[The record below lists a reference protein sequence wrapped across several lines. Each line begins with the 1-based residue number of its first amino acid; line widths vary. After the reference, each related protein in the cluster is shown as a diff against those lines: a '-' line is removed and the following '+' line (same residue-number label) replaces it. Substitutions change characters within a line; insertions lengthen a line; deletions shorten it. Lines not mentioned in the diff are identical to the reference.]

1 MKQIATRLTALLLAL
16 VMTTTLALAANKSGY
31 SDVPDKNWASQSIA
45 QCKQYN
51 LLQGIGGG
59 KFGLGQKMTRAA
71 YAAALCRLTGW
82 KTVTPEKG
90 SYTDNQ
96 NAKKW
101 YYSAI
106 ETASAHDVFSGHSTT
121 CRPNDP
127 ITREEMAAMTVRA
140 LGYSTLS
147 GTVQDECPFTD
158 VSTNPG
164 YITLAWRMGLVV
176 GMNLTTFAPKND
188 TTREQAAA
196 VLLRAYHGL
205 KAKVSVTSVSAAPS
219 GAVPAGSLT
228 GTSGAVPLSPR
239 AAVEQ
244 VYDAA
249 VKAGKGGS
257 VVINAVPAAQSVKS
271 GKVGALRE
279 LTQDEL
285 SAYLNDSTVQKAHSN
300 RFDSSYLL
308 CKEKDGSTIVVW
320 YESEANIAEKTE
332 LCALLG
338 IGGLVRSVYVVE
350 LAMPVMT
357 QTVVAAAEYGAD
369 EQLAAQ
375 GAALVDTAMQGLLG
389 AVAGW
394 LGPDTTLYMA
404 NSFAG
409 SHAAVADGSAAIA
422 VIGGA
427 DGPTAIFVTSAYD
440 AQAMWG
446 LAVKVFSN
454 VLVILLNYV
463 FSKLIIFKNRK

>member
-1 MKQIATRLTALLLAL
+1 MKQIMTRLTALLLAL
-16 VMTTTLALAANKSGY
+16 VMATTLALAANKSGY

-51 LLQGIGGG
+51 LLQGIGNG

-71 YAAALCRLTGW
+71 YAAALCRLMGW
-82 KTVTPEKG
+82 QMLTPEKG

-96 NAKKW
+96 DAKKW

-196 VLLRAYHGL
+196 VLLRAYNGL
-205 KAKVSVTSVSAAPS
+205 KAKVSVTSVSAAP
-219 GAVPAGSLT
+219 
-228 GTSGAVPLSPR
+228 SGAVPLSPR

-257 VVINAVPAAQSVKS
+257 VVINAVPAAQSVKG

-285 SAYLNDSTVQKAHSN
+285 SAYLNDSAVQKARSN

-308 CKEKDGSTIVVW
+308 CKEKDGSTTVVW
-320 YESEANIAEKTE
+320 YESEADIAEKTE

-338 IGGLVRSVYVVE
+338 IKNVYV
-350 LAMPVMT
+350 L
-357 QTVVAAAEYGAD
+357 
-369 EQLAAQ
+369 
-375 GAALVDTAMQGLLG
+375 
-389 AVAGW
+389 
-394 LGPDTTLYMA
+394 
-404 NSFAG
+404 
-409 SHAAVADGSAAIA
+409 
-422 VIGGA
+422 
-427 DGPTAIFVTSAYD
+427 
-440 AQAMWG
+440 
-446 LAVKVFSN
+446 K
-454 VLVILLNYV
+454 
-463 FSKLIIFKNRK
+463 

>member
-1 MKQIATRLTALLLAL
+1 
-16 VMTTTLALAANKSGY
+16 
-31 SDVPDKNWASQSIA
+31 
-45 QCKQYN
+45 
-51 LLQGIGGG
+51 
-59 KFGLGQKMTRAA
+59 
-71 YAAALCRLTGW
+71 
-82 KTVTPEKG
+82 
-90 SYTDNQ
+90 
-96 NAKKW
+96 
-101 YYSAI
+101 
-106 ETASAHDVFSGHSTT
+106 
-121 CRPNDP
+121 
-127 ITREEMAAMTVRA
+127 MTVRA

-219 GAVPAGSLT
+219 GAVPAESLT

-285 SAYLNDSTVQKAHSN
+285 SAYLNDSAVQKSRSN

-320 YESEANIAEKTE
+320 YESKANIAEKTE

-338 IGGLVRSVYVVE
+338 IKNVYV
-350 LAMPVMT
+350 L
-357 QTVVAAAEYGAD
+357 
-369 EQLAAQ
+369 
-375 GAALVDTAMQGLLG
+375 
-389 AVAGW
+389 
-394 LGPDTTLYMA
+394 
-404 NSFAG
+404 
-409 SHAAVADGSAAIA
+409 
-422 VIGGA
+422 
-427 DGPTAIFVTSAYD
+427 
-440 AQAMWG
+440 
-446 LAVKVFSN
+446 K
-454 VLVILLNYV
+454 
-463 FSKLIIFKNRK
+463 

>member
-51 LLQGIGGG
+51 LLQGIGNG

-71 YAAALCRLTGW
+71 YAAALCRLMGW
-82 KTVTPEKG
+82 KTVTPQKG

-96 NAKKW
+96 DAKKW

-121 CRPNDP
+121 CRPNEP

-140 LGYSTLS
+140 LGYSTLA

-196 VLLRAYHGL
+196 VLLRAYNGL

-219 GAVPAGSLT
+219 GAVPAASW
-228 GTSGAVPLSPR
+228 
-239 AAVEQ
+239 
-244 VYDAA
+244 
-249 VKAGKGGS
+249 
-257 VVINAVPAAQSVKS
+257 
-271 GKVGALRE
+271 LR
-279 LTQDEL
+279 
-285 SAYLNDSTVQKAHSN
+285 SA
-300 RFDSSYLL
+300 
-308 CKEKDGSTIVVW
+308 
-320 YESEANIAEKTE
+320 
-332 LCALLG
+332 
-338 IGGLVRSVYVVE
+338 
-350 LAMPVMT
+350 
-357 QTVVAAAEYGAD
+357 
-369 EQLAAQ
+369 
-375 GAALVDTAMQGLLG
+375 
-389 AVAGW
+389 
-394 LGPDTTLYMA
+394 
-404 NSFAG
+404 
-409 SHAAVADGSAAIA
+409 
-422 VIGGA
+422 
-427 DGPTAIFVTSAYD
+427 
-440 AQAMWG
+440 
-446 LAVKVFSN
+446 
-454 VLVILLNYV
+454 
-463 FSKLIIFKNRK
+463 

>member
-1 MKQIATRLTALLLAL
+1 MKQIMTRLTALLLAL

-31 SDVPDKNWASQSIA
+31 SDVPDKNWASQSIV

-71 YAAALCRLTGW
+71 YAAALCRLMGW

-96 NAKKW
+96 DAKKW

-106 ETASAHDVFSGHSTT
+106 ETASAHDMFSGHSTT

-196 VLLRAYHGL
+196 VLLRAYNGL
-205 KAKVSVTSVSAAPS
+205 KARVSVTSVSAAPS
-219 GAVPAGSLT
+219 GAVPVESLT

-239 AAVEQ
+239 AAVEPR
-244 VYDAA
+244 
-249 VKAGKGGS
+249 S
-257 VVINAVPAAQSVKS
+257 TTRRSRPA
-271 GKVGALRE
+271 R
-279 LTQDEL
+279 
-285 SAYLNDSTVQKAHSN
+285 
-300 RFDSSYLL
+300 
-308 CKEKDGSTIVVW
+308 
-320 YESEANIAEKTE
+320 
-332 LCALLG
+332 
-338 IGGLVRSVYVVE
+338 
-350 LAMPVMT
+350 
-357 QTVVAAAEYGAD
+357 AAAWSS
-369 EQLAAQ
+369 
-375 GAALVDTAMQGLLG
+375 T
-389 AVAGW
+389 
-394 LGPDTTLYMA
+394 PSPRRRT
-404 NSFAG
+404 
-409 SHAAVADGSAAIA
+409 
-422 VIGGA
+422 
-427 DGPTAIFVTSAYD
+427 
-440 AQAMWG
+440 
-446 LAVKVFSN
+446 
-454 VLVILLNYV
+454 
-463 FSKLIIFKNRK
+463 

>member
-1 MKQIATRLTALLLAL
+1 MKQIMTRLTALLLAL

-51 LLQGIGGG
+51 LLQGIGNG

-71 YAAALCRLTGW
+71 YAAALCRLMGW

-96 NAKKW
+96 DAKKW

-147 GTVQDECPFTD
+147 GT
-158 VSTNPG
+158 
-164 YITLAWRMGLVV
+164 
-176 GMNLTTFAPKND
+176 
-188 TTREQAAA
+188 TREQAAA
-196 VLLRAYHGL
+196 VLLRAYNGL
-205 KAKVSVTSVSAAPS
+205 KAKVSMTSVSAAPS
-219 GAVPAGSLT
+219 GAVPVESLT

-257 VVINAVPAAQSVKS
+257 VVINAVPAAQSVKG

-285 SAYLNDSTVQKAHSN
+285 SAYLNDSAVQKSRSN

-308 CKEKDGSTIVVW
+308 CKEKDGSTTVVW
-320 YESEANIAEKTE
+320 YESEADIAEKTE

-338 IGGLVRSVYVVE
+338 IKNVYV
-350 LAMPVMT
+350 L
-357 QTVVAAAEYGAD
+357 
-369 EQLAAQ
+369 
-375 GAALVDTAMQGLLG
+375 
-389 AVAGW
+389 
-394 LGPDTTLYMA
+394 
-404 NSFAG
+404 
-409 SHAAVADGSAAIA
+409 
-422 VIGGA
+422 
-427 DGPTAIFVTSAYD
+427 
-440 AQAMWG
+440 
-446 LAVKVFSN
+446 K
-454 VLVILLNYV
+454 
-463 FSKLIIFKNRK
+463 

>member
-1 MKQIATRLTALLLAL
+1 MKQIMTRLTALLLAL

-51 LLQGIGGG
+51 LLQGIGNG

-71 YAAALCRLTGW
+71 YAVALCRLMGW

-96 NAKKW
+96 DAKKW

-196 VLLRAYHGL
+196 VLLRAYNGL
-205 KAKVSVTSVSAAPS
+205 KAKVSVT
-219 GAVPAGSLT
+219 
-228 GTSGAVPLSPR
+228 
-239 AAVEQ
+239 
-244 VYDAA
+244 
-249 VKAGKGGS
+249 
-257 VVINAVPAAQSVKS
+257 
-271 GKVGALRE
+271 
-279 LTQDEL
+279 TQDEL
-285 SAYLNDSTVQKAHSN
+285 SAYLNDSAVQKARSN

-320 YESEANIAEKTE
+320 YESEADIAEKTE

-338 IGGLVRSVYVVE
+338 IKNVYV
-350 LAMPVMT
+350 L
-357 QTVVAAAEYGAD
+357 
-369 EQLAAQ
+369 
-375 GAALVDTAMQGLLG
+375 
-389 AVAGW
+389 
-394 LGPDTTLYMA
+394 
-404 NSFAG
+404 
-409 SHAAVADGSAAIA
+409 
-422 VIGGA
+422 
-427 DGPTAIFVTSAYD
+427 
-440 AQAMWG
+440 
-446 LAVKVFSN
+446 K
-454 VLVILLNYV
+454 
-463 FSKLIIFKNRK
+463 

>member
-1 MKQIATRLTALLLAL
+1 MKQIMTRLTALLLAL

-71 YAAALCRLTGW
+71 YAAALCRLMGW

-96 NAKKW
+96 DAKKW

-196 VLLRAYHGL
+196 VLLRAYNGL
-205 KAKVSVTSVSAAPS
+205 KAK
-219 GAVPAGSLT
+219 
-228 GTSGAVPLSPR
+228 
-239 AAVEQ
+239 
-244 VYDAA
+244 

-257 VVINAVPAAQSVKS
+257 VVINAVPAAQSVKG
-271 GKVGALRE
+271 GKMGALRE

-285 SAYLNDSTVQKAHSN
+285 SAYLSDSAVQKARSN

-320 YESEANIAEKTE
+320 YESEADIAEKTE

-338 IGGLVRSVYVVE
+338 IKNVYV
-350 LAMPVMT
+350 L
-357 QTVVAAAEYGAD
+357 
-369 EQLAAQ
+369 
-375 GAALVDTAMQGLLG
+375 
-389 AVAGW
+389 
-394 LGPDTTLYMA
+394 
-404 NSFAG
+404 
-409 SHAAVADGSAAIA
+409 
-422 VIGGA
+422 
-427 DGPTAIFVTSAYD
+427 
-440 AQAMWG
+440 
-446 LAVKVFSN
+446 K
-454 VLVILLNYV
+454 
-463 FSKLIIFKNRK
+463 

>member
-51 LLQGIGGG
+51 LLQGIGNG

-71 YAAALCRLTGW
+71 YAAALCRLMGW

-96 NAKKW
+96 DAKKW

-106 ETASAHDVFSGHSTT
+106 ETAGAHDVFSGHSTT

-196 VLLRAYHGL
+196 VLLRAYNGL

-219 GAVPAGSLT
+219 GAVPA
-228 GTSGAVPLSPR
+228 
-239 AAVEQ
+239 E
-244 VYDAA
+244 
-249 VKAGKGGS
+249 
-257 VVINAVPAAQSVKS
+257 
-271 GKVGALRE
+271 
-279 LTQDEL
+279 
-285 SAYLNDSTVQKAHSN
+285 
-300 RFDSSYLL
+300 
-308 CKEKDGSTIVVW
+308 
-320 YESEANIAEKTE
+320 
-332 LCALLG
+332 
-338 IGGLVRSVYVVE
+338 
-350 LAMPVMT
+350 
-357 QTVVAAAEYGAD
+357 
-369 EQLAAQ
+369 
-375 GAALVDTAMQGLLG
+375 
-389 AVAGW
+389 
-394 LGPDTTLYMA
+394 TL
-404 NSFAG
+404 
-409 SHAAVADGSAAIA
+409 
-422 VIGGA
+422 
-427 DGPTAIFVTSAYD
+427 
-440 AQAMWG
+440 
-446 LAVKVFSN
+446 
-454 VLVILLNYV
+454 
-463 FSKLIIFKNRK
+463 

>member
-1 MKQIATRLTALLLAL
+1 MKQIMTRLTALLLAL

-71 YAAALCRLTGW
+71 YAVALCRLMGW

-147 GTVQDECPFTD
+147 GTVQDECPFPD

-196 VLLRAYHGL
+196 VLLLPLRLRPVRATARPLPRHPPL
-205 KAKVSVTSVSAAPS
+205 PLPTVRSFWPRPALRASSAPS
-219 GAVPAGSLT
+219 LLLLPLT
-228 GTSGAVPLSPR
+228 RMS
-239 AAVEQ
+239 
-244 VYDAA
+244 
-249 VKAGKGGS
+249 
-257 VVINAVPAAQSVKS
+257 
-271 GKVGALRE
+271 
-279 LTQDEL
+279 
-285 SAYLNDSTVQKAHSN
+285 ST
-300 RFDSSYLL
+300 
-308 CKEKDGSTIVVW
+308 
-320 YESEANIAEKTE
+320 
-332 LCALLG
+332 
-338 IGGLVRSVYVVE
+338 
-350 LAMPVMT
+350 
-357 QTVVAAAEYGAD
+357 
-369 EQLAAQ
+369 
-375 GAALVDTAMQGLLG
+375 
-389 AVAGW
+389 
-394 LGPDTTLYMA
+394 
-404 NSFAG
+404 
-409 SHAAVADGSAAIA
+409 
-422 VIGGA
+422 
-427 DGPTAIFVTSAYD
+427 
-440 AQAMWG
+440 
-446 LAVKVFSN
+446 
-454 VLVILLNYV
+454 
-463 FSKLIIFKNRK
+463 

>member
-71 YAAALCRLTGW
+71 YAAALCRLMGW

-196 VLLRAYHGL
+196 VLLRA
-205 KAKVSVTSVSAAPS
+205 
-219 GAVPAGSLT
+219 
-228 GTSGAVPLSPR
+228 
-239 AAVEQ
+239 
-244 VYDAA
+244 
-249 VKAGKGGS
+249 
-257 VVINAVPAAQSVKS
+257 
-271 GKVGALRE
+271 
-279 LTQDEL
+279 
-285 SAYLNDSTVQKAHSN
+285 
-300 RFDSSYLL
+300 
-308 CKEKDGSTIVVW
+308 
-320 YESEANIAEKTE
+320 
-332 LCALLG
+332 
-338 IGGLVRSVYVVE
+338 
-350 LAMPVMT
+350 
-357 QTVVAAAEYGAD
+357 
-369 EQLAAQ
+369 
-375 GAALVDTAMQGLLG
+375 
-389 AVAGW
+389 
-394 LGPDTTLYMA
+394 
-404 NSFAG
+404 
-409 SHAAVADGSAAIA
+409 
-422 VIGGA
+422 
-427 DGPTAIFVTSAYD
+427 
-440 AQAMWG
+440 
-446 LAVKVFSN
+446 
-454 VLVILLNYV
+454 
-463 FSKLIIFKNRK
+463 

>member
-1 MKQIATRLTALLLAL
+1 M
-16 VMTTTLALAANKSGY
+16 
-31 SDVPDKNWASQSIA
+31 
-45 QCKQYN
+45 
-51 LLQGIGGG
+51 
-59 KFGLGQKMTRAA
+59 
-71 YAAALCRLTGW
+71 GW

-96 NAKKW
+96 DAKKW

-196 VLLRAYHGL
+196 VLLRAYNGL

-219 GAVPAGSLT
+219 GAVP
-228 GTSGAVPLSPR
+228 VSPR

-257 VVINAVPAAQSVKS
+257 VVINAVPAAQSVKG

-285 SAYLNDSTVQKAHSN
+285 SAYLNDSAVQKSRSN

-308 CKEKDGSTIVVW
+308 CKEKDGSTTVVW
-320 YESEANIAEKTE
+320 YESEADIAEKTE

-375 GAALVDTAMQGLLG
+375 GAAISTLACFVVTPVLMLL
-389 AVAGW
+389 
-394 LGPDTTLYMA
+394 L
-404 NSFAG
+404 
-409 SHAAVADGSAAIA
+409 
-422 VIGGA
+422 
-427 DGPTAIFVTSAYD
+427 
-440 AQAMWG
+440 
-446 LAVKVFSN
+446 
-454 VLVILLNYV
+454 
-463 FSKLIIFKNRK
+463 